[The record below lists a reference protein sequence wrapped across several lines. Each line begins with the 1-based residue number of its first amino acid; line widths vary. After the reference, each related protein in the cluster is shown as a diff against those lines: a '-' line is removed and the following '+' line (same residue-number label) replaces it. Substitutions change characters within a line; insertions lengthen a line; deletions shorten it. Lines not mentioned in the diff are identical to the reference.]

1 MYSVLILTKNEEA
14 NIERCLRSVSS
25 NDIWILDSFSED
37 TTLDI
42 CRKFQCNI
50 RTRNFDDY
58 ATQRNFGLQFDFRYE
73 WILMLD
79 ADECLSECLQE
90 EIINLLDQQG
100 RDVGIISFLR
110 RDYFMG
116 RWLRGAS
123 GYPVYFPR
131 IFRKDN
137 VKVERAINERYV
149 SDLKNIKSQHH
160 LNHYPF
166 ATGISHWIS
175 KHNHYSS
182 MEVTEDLIY
191 TKTSDAYTNN
201 RSRLKYVFYKLPFRP
216 LVMFLY
222 LYFFKLGFLAG
233 RPGLY
238 FCLLRAFYELMINI
252 KRIERNGKL

>member
-25 NDIWILDSFSED
+25 DDIWILDSLSED
-37 TTLDI
+37 STLDL
-42 CRKFQCNI
+42 CRKFKCNI
-50 RTRNFDDY
+50 RTRDFDDY
-58 ATQRNFGLQFDFRYE
+58 ATQRNFGLQFDFKYD

-79 ADECLSECLQE
+79 ADECLSERLQE
-90 EIINLLDQQG
+90 EIISLLDQQE
-100 RDVGIISFLR
+100 RDVGIISLLR

-116 RWLRGAS
+116 RWLHGAS

-131 IFRKDN
+131 IFRKDS
-137 VKVERAINERYV
+137 VRVERAINERYV
-149 SDLKNIKSQHH
+149 SDLKNIKSKHH

-166 ATGISHWIS
+166 DTGVKHWIS
-175 KHNHYSS
+175 KHNYYSS
-182 MEVTEDLIY
+182 MEVNEASNY
-191 TKTSDAYTNN
+191 TKTRDAYTNY

-233 RPGLY
+233 RPGFY
-238 FCLLRAFYELMINI
+238 FCLLRSFYELMINI